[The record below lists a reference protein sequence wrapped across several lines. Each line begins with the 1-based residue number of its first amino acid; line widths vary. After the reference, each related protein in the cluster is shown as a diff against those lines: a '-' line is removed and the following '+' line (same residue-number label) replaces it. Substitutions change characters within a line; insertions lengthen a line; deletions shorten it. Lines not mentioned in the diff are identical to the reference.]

1 MKLTEHI
8 YLVGGGPFTGFGIT
22 SGADCHVYLIDGGDE
37 LVLIDSGLGLD
48 DGFEQ
53 LVANIAN
60 HGFDPER
67 IDVVALT
74 HYHADHAGGA
84 SKAQTEFGADLAI
97 HHDAASSLEN
107 ADEDAT
113 GLRAAR
119 DAGVF
124 PDEAHLSPCT
134 VQFGLEDGDEVSVG
148 RGRLRFV
155 STPGHCRGHGSFLLT
170 GLGEPALFTGD
181 ALFWAG
187 RILLQAVADCDL
199 QASLE
204 SLRRLASLEFE
215 GFYPGHGAIAVSGG
229 SVHAG
234 MAKSEVESLR
244 VPGSII

>member
-8 YLVGGGPFTGFGIT
+8 YLVGGGPFTGFGVT
-22 SGADCHVYLIDGGDE
+22 SGADCHVYLIDGGE
-37 LVLIDSGLGLD
+37 KLVLIDSGLGLD
-48 DGFEQ
+48 DGFNQ
-53 LVANIAN
+53 LVSNIRD
-60 HGFDPER
+60 HGFDPQD

-84 SKAQTEFGADLAI
+84 ARAQTEFGADLAI
-97 HHDAASSLEN
+97 HHEAASSLEK

-119 DAGVF
+119 EAGVF
-124 PDEAHLSPCT
+124 PESAHMMPCR
-134 VQFGLEDGDEVSVG
+134 VKLGLEDGDEVSVG
-148 RGRLRFV
+148 PGRLRFV
-155 STPGHCRGHGSFLLT
+155 STPGHCKGHGSFLLD

-187 RILLQAVADCDL
+187 RILLQAVPDCDL

-204 SLRRLASLEFE
+204 SLRRLASLGFQ

-229 SVHAG
+229 SVHAE
-234 MAKSEVESLR
+234 MAMSKIESLS